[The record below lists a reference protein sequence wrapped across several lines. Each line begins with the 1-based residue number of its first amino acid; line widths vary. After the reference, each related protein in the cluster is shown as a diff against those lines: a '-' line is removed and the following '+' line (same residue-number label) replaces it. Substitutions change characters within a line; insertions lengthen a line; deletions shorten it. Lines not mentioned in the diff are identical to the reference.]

1 MSEGTNKNNSVGRP
15 FRRNSAG
22 HPERVILPWKDATLQ
37 KPTEKKQ
44 EGSENSDE
52 ETTAMDTAFT
62 LVNDTKTSL
71 HTEEIVSDESRTDF
85 LTNIVLGSNDND
97 VITGKVI
104 KQSKVKRR
112 GLYSRV
118 IVSDIVGLSNFNE
131 EVSISLSII
140 NHEKL

>member
-1 MSEGTNKNNSVGRP
+1 M
-15 FRRNSAG
+15 
-22 HPERVILPWKDATLQ
+22 Q